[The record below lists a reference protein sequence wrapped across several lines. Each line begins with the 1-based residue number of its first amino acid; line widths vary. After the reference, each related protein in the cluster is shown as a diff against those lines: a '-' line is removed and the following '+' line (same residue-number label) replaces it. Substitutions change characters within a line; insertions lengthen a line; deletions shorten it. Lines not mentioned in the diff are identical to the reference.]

1 MPIMKKFLKDH
12 KCSHKNSALEI
23 LFLLIVKYLIPGIF
37 NQ

>member
-23 LFLLIVKYLIPGIF
+23 LFLLMVKCLILGKF